1 MVQTPARNVTM
12 SAMPSPFMSA
22 TRTFSGTGENWKP
35 RSGWPSWSKSMKS
48 WPVDGRYTPKSSG
61 SPARAVPAINAAARA
76 NTRKVLRELYVK
88 EAAESLSGTSA
99 GDDPVRKLVLIGRLA
114 SLCHQRGGFR
124 VGLQSQRRG
133 GKNSVGAG

>member
-12 SAMPSPFMSA
+12 SAMPSPFMWA
-22 TRTFSGTGENWKP
+22 TRTLSGTGENWKP

-61 SPARAVPAINAAARA
+61 SPARAVPAINAAAKA

-88 EAAESLSGTSA
+88 EAAETLNGKSA
-99 GDDPVRKLVLIGRLA
+99 GDDRGPEAGAYRQAGVIMPSAGRLGQVCSHKA
-114 SLCHQRGGFR
+114 AR
-124 VGLQSQRRG
+124 VKFL
-133 GKNSVGAG
+133 